1 MADGQIR
8 VHAQFFHLLLADHA
22 GHNIFAVAV
31 CQLARLR
38 GQVGGVTD
46 VRRHVAKIFGRFN
59 AGGDC
64 QTVLDRTLTAGQLAA
79 GRHVEDHFTQRATWL
94 AFVGLQ
100 LVKAV
105 QRFLCRLNG
114 LTHFPVVI
122 APFDVQLSQKAD
134 GFH

>member
-1 MADGQIR
+1 MHTQL
-8 VHAQFFHLLLADHA
+8 FHLLLADHA

-31 CQLARLR
+31 CQLTRLR
-38 GQVGGVTD
+38 SQIGSVTNIW
-46 VRRHVAKIFGRFN
+46 RHVAEIFRRFN
-59 AGGDC
+59 ASGDC
-64 QTVLDRTLTAGQLAA
+64 QTVLDRTLTTGQLAA
-79 GRHVEDHFTQRATWL
+79 GRHVEDHFTQRATRL

-114 LTHFPVVI
+114 LAHFPVVI
-122 APFDVQLSQKAD
+122 TPFDVKLSQKAD